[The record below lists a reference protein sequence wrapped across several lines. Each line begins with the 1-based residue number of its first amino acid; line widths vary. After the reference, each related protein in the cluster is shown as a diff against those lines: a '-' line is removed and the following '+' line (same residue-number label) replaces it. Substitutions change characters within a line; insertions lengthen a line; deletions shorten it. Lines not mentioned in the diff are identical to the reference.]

1 MAGGSDGS
9 VDPNAVQATGDSGSA
24 SVGRPRGGI
33 AAGQVG
39 AAEFEHLQ
47 WLGARDQQVLCRGE
61 CANALREEGKLLA
74 EMRSAIFAHTRAIEH
89 CKSASESDPDWF
101 TLDVQDCHNR
111 KVRVLREVLDALEA
125 DVPPAPRD
133 ADMADRVFGGVFNGY
148 AKSAQAWV
156 EAKDSEQVQTAA
168 ANVRSA
174 FGAIR
179 RSFLEVGQVGGG
191 GGSPLGAAGAAPPVV
206 GAGAGLAATSGSIG
220 TGSASSGAGVASA
233 GAGVASGSI
242 GAGVAS
248 VGAGIASS
256 SIGAGGSVAEGP
268 LQVADDGLAFE
279 EVSSSAQDGGG
290 ATSPAVQAAFAMA
303 AATAESVA
311 APQGSEPAAPPAAPA
326 H

>member
-1 MAGGSDGS
+1 MAGGIDVS

-24 SVGRPRGGI
+24 RFGRPTGGI
-33 AAGQVG
+33 ASGQVG

-61 CANALREEGKLLA
+61 CANALREDGKLLA

-89 CKSASESDPDWF
+89 CKAASKSDPDWF
-101 TLDVQDCHNR
+101 TLDVQDCHSR

-125 DVPPAPRD
+125 DMPPAPRD

-179 RSFLEVGQVGGG
+179 RSILEVGQVGGG
-191 GGSPLGAAGAAPPVV
+191 SGSPIGAAGAAPAVV
-206 GAGAGLAATSGSIG
+206 GAGAGLAASSGSIG
-220 TGSASSGAGVASA
+220 TG
-233 GAGVASGSI
+233 SGSI

-248 VGAGIASS
+248 VGAGIASG

-268 LQVADDGLAFE
+268 LQVADDDLAFE
-279 EVSSSAQDGGG
+279 EVSSTAQDGGE
-290 ATSPAVQAAFAMA
+290 AIPPAVQAAFAMI
-303 AATAESVA
+303 AATASAESIA
-311 APQGSEPAAPPAAPA
+311 ATQGSEPAAPPAAPA